1 MYFIREDK
9 CVSLLLCSL
18 IQLKLEN
25 MHMFYGEML
34 GVKVQHWSSVV
45 LAWRLRFITTP
56 LMLTLWGRSIEICFF
71 TAIIFVTNNGRGSS
85 LSGVSRTINKRVID
99 SISCYSGALVTG
111 RYVTIYIWY
120 ITIFNTALEKI
131 NLKGGNM
138 YTFK

>member
-1 MYFIREDK
+1 
-9 CVSLLLCSL
+9 
-18 IQLKLEN
+18 

-34 GVKVQHWSSVV
+34 GVKLQHWSSVV

-56 LMLTLWGRSIEICFF
+56 LMLTLLGRSIEICVF
-71 TAIIFVTNNGRGSS
+71 TAIIFVTNNGRESS

-111 RYVTIYIWY
+111 RYVTIDIWY

-131 NLKGGNM
+131 NVKGGNM